1 MDTTKIIVLVF
12 LVLALI
18 LLGISVISI
27 IRLNRVIKD
36 YNERTATRKKLW
48 QWFIDEWQE
57 MEYQPDKSTDM
68 VKVFD
73 YKERYRI
80 CIWETGEASIHVNG
94 TAECA
99 LSTFD
104 KDESALLA
112 RLLLSKIV

>member
-12 LVLALI
+12 LVVALI

-36 YNERTATRKKLW
+36 YNERTAMRKKLW

-68 VKVFD
+68 VKVFY
-73 YKERYRI
+73 YKGRYKI
-80 CIWETGEASIHVNG
+80 CIWETGEASIHLKDTPDCV
-94 TAECA
+94 

-104 KDESALLA
+104 KDESVLLA
-112 RLLLSKIV
+112 KLLLSKIV

>member
-12 LVLALI
+12 LVVALI

-36 YNERTATRKKLW
+36 YNERAAMRKRVW
-48 QWFIDEWQE
+48 QWFIDEWE
-57 MEYQPDKSTDM
+57 KMEYQPDKSTDM

-73 YKERYRI
+73 YKGRYKI
-80 CIWETGEASIHVNG
+80 CVWETEASIHLKDAPDCV
-94 TAECA
+94 